1 MKKDMRASAAPVA
14 LNPAA
19 MADERS
25 AVAVAFEAVRSSFDK
40 FCLIAGIEALQE
52 LLQEEAS
59 AVCGERHQRHDGR
72 QGRRWGETRSQV
84 AFHGGRIGV
93 DRPRVR
99 SREGQQELVLP
110 SWAAAQDEDWLGQW
124 AMNQMLINVST
135 RKFRRSVRLPGG
147 DVGSISGDGTSKS
160 AVSRKFVALSNAK
173 LREWLASDLSKLD
186 LLAIQIDGLHISD
199 ELILVAAVGIDGRGE
214 KHPLGLVEGATENAA
229 TVQALLDNLVE
240 RGLDPAGVWLF
251 IIDGAKALSKA
262 IRRTFG
268 KDTPIQRCQVHKA
281 RNITERLPK
290 PLHAAVRKT
299 LRQAWEQDDALKAE
313 RLVRNLARR
322 LEKDW
327 PGISATILEGMEEI
341 LCVVRL
347 GLPQDL
353 RRSLACTNI
362 IENMNGTI
370 RQVTRNVKRWRD
382 ASMALRWTA
391 AGMMEAKKGFR
402 RLKAYK
408 QLPKLRDALLALKAA
423 RATILADHSNL
434 ANRGE
439 AA

>member
-1 MKKDMRASAAPVA
+1 MPSGSCRPSMSIPPTCLWSRRRGGRA
-14 LNPAA
+14 
-19 MADERS
+19 
-25 AVAVAFEAVRSSFDK
+25 AVRP
-40 FCLIAGIEALQE
+40 Q
-52 LLQEEAS
+52 
-59 AVCGERHQRHDGR
+59 
-72 QGRRWGETRSQV
+72 TR
-84 AFHGGRIGV
+84 
-93 DRPRVR
+93 
-99 SREGQQELVLP
+99 
-110 SWAAAQDEDWLGQW
+110 
-124 AMNQMLINVST
+124 
-135 RKFRRSVRLPGG
+135 FRRLKVAPRRTSSPPSRRRPSSACPG
-147 DVGSISGDGTSKS
+147 
-160 AVSRKFVALSNAK
+160 APEP
-173 LREWLASDLSKLD
+173 RELC
-186 LLAIQIDGLHISD
+186 
-199 ELILVAAVGIDGRGE
+199 
-214 KHPLGLVEGATENAA
+214 GATSPPCASGWPTDRLCARVA
-229 TVQALLDNLVE
+229 TCRAPRSGWFVSGAPMSAS
-240 RGLDPAGVWLF
+240 PAGVWLF

-290 PLHAAVRKT
+290 SLHASVRKT
-299 LRQAWEQDDALKAE
+299 LRQAWEMDDAAKAE
-313 RLVRNLARR
+313 HLVRNLARR
-322 LEKDW
+322 LETDW
-327 PGISATILEGMEEI
+327 PGISATILEGLEEI

-391 AGMMEAKKGFR
+391 AGMMEARKGFR

-423 RATILADHSNL
+423 RATTLADHSNL